1 MYEMDSDV
9 MKLSASAS
17 PSSDT
22 VAFAAP
28 RTWSGALLLLP
39 RVKHPTASHRSAALR
54 PLFKLP
60 RRSGEQNGAKAEH
73 LEWVSGYVRVGHGGA
88 LGGVGPDGGDPAEVP
103 RPRGLILLVVW
114 FRCGEARAITFRQGH
129 TLPPLQP
136 GEACPPSPRQRQK

>member
-1 MYEMDSDV
+1 

-28 RTWSGALLLLP
+28 RTWSGALLVLP
-39 RVKHPTASHRSAALR
+39 RVNIRR
-54 PLFKLP
+54 PLIAPPPLP
-60 RRSGEQNGAKAEH
+60 SSYYHGEAESRKERKPSTW
-73 LEWVSGYVRVGHGGA
+73 EWESGYLRVGHGGA
-88 LGGVGPDGGDPAEVP
+88 LGGVGPDGGDPAEAP
-103 RPRGLILLVVW
+103 RPRGLVLLVVW